1 MCGPCIFTYTHT
13 NYSALRKK
21 SNPTIRETWMKCE
34 SIMLCEISQTEKDKY
49 YTVSLIYEICFFL
62 VQLIKMHS
70 RKVVDRFLGGK
81 QEIER
86 EG

>member
-1 MCGPCIFTYTHT
+1 
-13 NYSALRKK
+13 
-21 SNPTIRETWMKCE
+21 
-34 SIMLCEISQTEKDKY
+34 MLCEISQTEKDKY

-81 QEIER
+81 QEIEKGKR
-86 EG
+86 LPIFNFKMIKV